1 LTRRL
6 PWLHASV
13 VNARELLAILAFA
26 CASARDGSAPDRGGR
41 ANAAAKIADMD
52 PAVAEGGAAAGDAG
66 AADDAPCATDAD
78 CGLTNVAP
86 GACCPMLCTPRAVT
100 LKRAG
105 ELEARAGCAGK
116 PQRCPEP
123 LCRPPSGTVAAACE
137 AGRCVARTSRVP
149 GN

>member
-1 LTRRL
+1 
-6 PWLHASV
+6 
-13 VNARELLAILAFA
+13 VNARELLAIFFFA
-26 CASARDGSAPDRGGR
+26 CASARDGGAPDRAAR
-41 ANAAAKIADMD
+41 TDAAAKVADVD
-52 PAVAEGGAAAGDAG
+52 PAVADRGAPVADAG

-86 GACCPMLCTPRAVT
+86 GACCPMLCAPRAVT

-123 LCRPPSGTVAAACE
+123 LCRPPSGTVAPACE
-137 AGRCVARTSRVP
+137 AGRCVARTSTAP